1 MTIIVKN
8 KHTLQID
15 DFRFNCCIGKKGSS
29 NHKREGDNKTPKG
42 TYEIENLYFRKDREF
57 KPLTSLKCINIEDNM
72 GWCNDIRFPTK
83 YNKLIKIKKGIRHEK
98 LKERIINIIFSYQLN
113 IILKNQLRTRV
124 AVYLST

>member
-83 YNKLIKIKKGIRHEK
+83 YNKPDVLSLFFALISQYI
-98 LKERIINIIFSYQLN
+98 QP
-113 IILKNQLRTRV
+113 
-124 AVYLST
+124 LSFAHPSPSS